1 MSIVLVFMPRKK
13 KNRRRPHIIRYF
25 AGNFGI
31 VFGMV
36 LIWRG
41 IWYILDYI
49 DKLAFNGQHIIT
61 AILGVVTGFALLYL
75 PDKNLDE
82 IKEL

>member
-1 MSIVLVFMPRKK
+1 MPRKK
-13 KNRRRPHIIRYF
+13 KNRRRRVHIIRYF

-31 VFGMV
+31 VLGMV

-49 DKLAFNGQHIIT
+49 DKLTLNGQHIVT
-61 AILGVVTGFALLYL
+61 AIFGVIAGFALLYL

>member
-1 MSIVLVFMPRKK
+1 MPRKK
-13 KNRRRPHIIRYF
+13 KIKRRRVHIVRYF

-41 IWYILDYI
+41 IWYILDSI
-49 DKLAFNGQHIIT
+49 DTLIFNGQHIGT
-61 AILGVVTGFALLYL
+61 AIFGVIAGFALLYL